1 VTPGLFRYL
10 VIGFFGLVIAS
21 QFIHAVALNGLPVD
35 LLDYVKAQ
43 DGSQS
48 TLLDVIAL
56 FYIGGFFASMYGL
69 YQFRTWSR
77 PLFVALLVLSA
88 VPLTGPVVMAPIGA
102 FLNDLSSIMAG
113 ALIALAYWSPVKI
126 RFRAEPPAMPPQD

>member
-1 VTPGLFRYL
+1 MTPGLFRYV

-35 LLDYVKAQ
+35 LLDYVRAQ
-43 DGSQS
+43 NASQS

-56 FYIGGFFASMYGL
+56 LYIGGFFASMYGL
-69 YQFRTWSR
+69 YQFRPWSR
-77 PLFVALLVLSA
+77 TLFLALLVLSA

-102 FLNDLSSIMAG
+102 FLNDMTSILAG
-113 ALIALAYWSPVKI
+113 ALIAIAYWSPVKT
-126 RFRAEPPAMPPQD
+126 RFRVETPAVPPPD